1 MKRTIKAKLT
11 TAVILI
17 VVVAML
23 LSMGIVVGMSSG
35 TLTKHLTGELQLN
48 ADKYANSINSWIE
61 REKGLNIAGAA
72 ALKALPAGSYDREHI
87 QQIVSSESEGRSELL
102 NLYYGTEEKEFIQTD
117 PAAETPEGYDPTARG
132 WYKAAK
138 EAKTTIVTDPYMD
151 VLIGGMCI
159 TIASPVYRDGQLA
172 GVLGADFTL
181 DYISGVVNGI
191 PYEDGE
197 YGFLIDAS
205 RNYIMHENKAFLP
218 GEDTATSVMSV
229 MGGISSIVSTPGK
242 ECVLEKDYDGS
253 KKYFVTSTVESCD
266 WQLGLAL
273 PKGNISGNITRLIL
287 IALLILVLSIA
298 AVILIMTGLIRQ
310 QLAPMEK
317 MKRFISEKIIG
328 SDRVKNTDSEVE
340 QIAYLLS
347 ELETRFI
354 DAIRRTQQESQTIR
368 DRMVNASGK
377 IDGINASIGEI
388 NGAMQRT
395 ERGIESQ
402 TASIQS
408 IESVCVNVTGA
419 ADGFTAD
426 TRKMNEKTGEI
437 IRRVKAM
444 VPEIL
449 ANKKHAVEMTNRTR
463 KELEEALKGVQVIEQ
478 IVDVAS
484 AIQEIASQTN
494 LLALNA
500 SIEAAR
506 AGEAGRGFAVVADE
520 INSLSTTTG
529 NEIDKVNRLTG
540 EVTTNINE
548 LSKVSERI
556 IHFLTESVLS
566 DYDNLEKL
574 ANSYMEDA
582 NYYSE
587 LSHELGTGAE
597 QVSVSVADI
606 SRAIEDISTSQ
617 KELGDAVHDISDSM
631 QSITSASENVSHE
644 TKDVMH
650 SISKLQDT
658 TGSFNI

>member
-23 LSMGIVVGMSSG
+23 LSMGIVVGMSSR

-72 ALKALPAGSYDREHI
+72 ALKALPAGSYDRVHI

-253 KKYFVTSTVESCD
+253 KKYFVTATVESCD

-317 MKRFISEKIIG
+317 MKSFISEKIIG

-368 DRMVNASGK
+368 DRMVNASDK

-419 ADGFTAD
+419 ADGFTTD

-484 AIQEIASQTN
+484 AIQGIASQTN

-556 IHFLTESVLS
+556 IHFLTESVLA

-617 KELGDAVHDISDSM
+617 KELGDAVHNISDSM

>member
-102 NLYYGTEEKEFIQTD
+102 NMYYGTEEKEFIQTD

-197 YGFLIDAS
+197 YGFLLDAS

-242 ECVLEKDYDGS
+242 ECILEKDYDGS

-317 MKRFISEKIIG
+317 MKSFISEKIIG

-408 IESVCVNVTGA
+408 IEAVCVNVTGA
-419 ADGFTAD
+419 ADGFTTD

-484 AIQEIASQTN
+484 AIQGIASQTN

-556 IHFLTESVLS
+556 IHFLTESVLA

>member
-23 LSMGIVVGMSSG
+23 LSMGIVVGMSSR

-253 KKYFVTSTVESCD
+253 KKYFVTATVESCD

-317 MKRFISEKIIG
+317 MKSFISEKIIG

-368 DRMVNASGK
+368 DRMVNASDK

-419 ADGFTAD
+419 ADGFTTD

-484 AIQEIASQTN
+484 AIQGIASQTN

-556 IHFLTESVLS
+556 IHFLTESVLA

-617 KELGDAVHDISDSM
+617 KELGDAVHNISDSM

>member
-23 LSMGIVVGMSSG
+23 LSMGIVVGMSSR

-253 KKYFVTSTVESCD
+253 KKYFVTATVESCD

-317 MKRFISEKIIG
+317 MKSFISEKIIG

-368 DRMVNASGK
+368 DRMVNASDK

-419 ADGFTAD
+419 ADGFTTD

-484 AIQEIASQTN
+484 AIQGIASQTN

-529 NEIDKVNRLTG
+529 NEINKVNRLTG

-556 IHFLTESVLS
+556 IHFLTESVLA

-617 KELGDAVHDISDSM
+617 KELGDAVHISDSM